1 MSTPILVTGGA
12 GYVGSHACKALAAAG
27 FLPVVYDNLSRG
39 HESAVKWGP
48 LEVGDLADQ
57 PRLEAVMRKHRVTA
71 VVHFAAFAYVGESMQ
86 EPGKY
91 FANNVGGTLNLLQAM
106 HNVGIKRIVVSSTC
120 ATYGIPERTPIDETL
135 PTRPMSPYG
144 ESKLMMEKMLGWFR
158 ACHGLDWMALR
169 YFNAAGADPEGEI
182 GEDHDPEPHLIPAVI
197 RTALGQ
203 QNVLQIFGTDY
214 PTPDGTAVRDYIHV
228 ADLADAHIRALDY
241 LAGGGDSQP
250 VNLGTGAGH
259 SVRAVVQA
267 VERAAGRPIKAILQ
281 PRRPGDPPFLVAD
294 ATLARRLLG
303 WKPEYSSLENIVAT
317 AWRWASKRAAA
328 PVGPPP
334 QPAPVHELRRRHGS

>member
-39 HESAVKWGP
+39 HEWSVKWGP
-48 LEVGDLADQ
+48 LEIGDITDQ
-57 PRLEAVMRKHRVTA
+57 ARLEAVMRKHRVTA
-71 VVHFAAFAYVGESMQ
+71 VVHFAALAYVGESMQ
-86 EPGKY
+86 EPGRY
-91 FANNVGGTLNLLQAM
+91 FANNVGGTLSLLQAM
-106 HNVGIKRIVVSSTC
+106 HNVGVKRIVVSSTC
-120 ATYGIPERTPIDETL
+120 ATYGIPDRIPIDEST

-144 ESKLMMEKMLGWFR
+144 ESKLMMEKMLGWYR

-203 QNVLQIFGTDY
+203 QTVLQIFGTDY

-241 LAGGGDSQP
+241 LSGGGDSQP
-250 VNLGTGAGH
+250 INLGTGTGH
-259 SVRAVVQA
+259 SVREVVQA
-267 VERAAGRPIKAILQ
+267 VERAAGHPIKAILQ

-294 ATLARRLLG
+294 AAMARRVLG
-303 WKPEYSSLENIVAT
+303 WKPSHSSLDNIVAT
-317 AWRWASKRAAA
+317 AWQWASSRIAV
-328 PVGPPP
+328 PVEH
-334 QPAPVHELRRRHGS
+334 QPAAPVHELRRRHGS